1 MFARIVSMQLKPNS
15 TSEFRQL
22 FDTQILT
29 TLRSQEGFCD
39 ELLFEDPGGPE
50 VVAISLWDS
59 REDAEAYDS
68 AAYPDVVKALAKVI
82 ERAPVVKTYQL
93 AFSTLQD
100 SGKADFPS
108 QSPTTTPQPGV
119 GG

>member
-22 FDTQILT
+22 FDTKILP
-29 TLRSQEGFCD
+29 TLRSQEGFRD
-39 ELLFEDPGGPE
+39 ELLFEVAGGPE
-50 VVAISLWDS
+50 IVAISLWDS
-59 REDAEAYDS
+59 REEAEAYDR
-68 AAYPDVVKALAKVI
+68 ATYPDVVKALTKVI

-93 AFSTLQD
+93 AFSTLHD

-108 QSPTTTPQPGV
+108 QSPNTTPQPGV